1 MIRGDTAVFPFPYT
15 GAAPVALRFY
25 VRKQVDGQ
33 VLVALT
39 LAAQPSRFTV
49 AEDAI
54 AVALLPADT
63 EGQPACGYQ
72 AWVYDLEVTDTDG
85 VVTTVWGGPFELVGD
100 VAAGDVVDPAVIAP
114 LLGVTVA
121 ERAGLD
127 AAAAPGTLNPL
138 ITASALAAEL
148 ADYAPDDHTHGGG
161 DVTSAVA
168 SATDAD
174 TVDGEHASAFAD
186 ASHTHGGGDVTSA
199 VASATD
205 ADTVDGAHASAFADA
220 SHTHGGGDVTSA
232 VANATDA
239 DTVDGAHASA
249 FADASHTHG
258 GGDVTSAVASATDAD
273 TVDGAHA
280 SAFADASHSHA
291 GAGSADREFCFVAEF
306 AGAVLAA
313 DGGDNVGTLTAAHD
327 ATDHRNYY
335 DWTTA
340 EASTQDYDLVLQ
352 WRLPP
357 EFSGWRAGDANV
369 YVTSRVS
376 ATPGATGVRVVEF
389 LDAGGTNRIT
399 AATKQNAAWT
409 ADAFAISGGT
419 WAAGDLV
426 TLRVRLLADAG
437 KAAQLHGVRL
447 PWTAV

>member
-1 MIRGDTAVFPFPYT
+1 MITQAIQVVRGDTTVLAFTYS
-15 GAAPVALRFY
+15 GDAPTQIRFY
-25 VRKQVDGQ
+25 IKKEVDGET
-33 VLVALT
+33 LVALSASEQPAQFAVSASAISVT
-39 LAAQPSRFTV
+39 LK
-49 AEDAI
+49 
-54 AVALLPADT
+54 PADT
-63 EGQPACGYQ
+63 DGQPACTTKL
-72 AWVYDLEVTDTDG
+72 WVYDLEVTTTDG
-85 VVTTVWGGPFELVGD
+85 VTTVYGGTCRLDGD
-100 VAAGDVVDPAVIAP
+100 IATTAVAAALISP

-121 ERAGLD
+121 QAAALD
-127 AAAAPGTLNPL
+127 AAATPGTLNPL

-174 TVDGEHASAFAD
+174 TVDGEHAAAFAD
-186 ASHTHGGGDVTSA
+186 ASHT
-199 VASATD
+199 
-205 ADTVDGAHASAFADA
+205 
-220 SHTHGGGDVTSA
+220 
-232 VANATDA
+232 
-239 DTVDGAHASA
+239 
-249 FADASHTHG
+249 
-258 GGDVTSAVASATDAD
+258 
-273 TVDGAHA
+273 
-280 SAFADASHSHA
+280 HA
-291 GAGSADREFCFVAEF
+291 GAGSADREFCFIAEF
-306 AGAVLAA
+306 AGAVLQA

-357 EFSGWRAGDANV
+357 EFSSWRAEDAHV

-376 ATPGATGVRVVEF
+376 ATPGATGVRLVEL
-389 LDAGGTNRIT
+389 LDAGGTNRLT

-437 KAAQLHGVRL
+437 KAAQLHEVRL